1 MWSTV
6 CDVFDAHLQIC
17 APAATQR
24 LAQEVIFYKNTKVSA
39 KLSWSRRR
47 MMVRRMREE
56 ECWASGARWLE
67 LGITPQ
73 YLFVPICV
81 SLTENKALWSKTK
94 NKKTFLR
101 GKVLVGHVF
110 IQWKKDV
117 LEKNMFIFLKVSH
130 WKVWC
135 SYLYQNQESYYIFY
149 VNSTFSNDTQ
159 AHDTYRDTHNC
170 WYQLETIK
178 SYIQPLL
185 FSPCPL
191 KCLYFT
197 SLYVQLKQLA
207 YGFNLQSVSVCV
219 VSILL
224 SDAIS
229 LWET

>member
-1 MWSTV
+1 
-6 CDVFDAHLQIC
+6 
-17 APAATQR
+17 
-24 LAQEVIFYKNTKVSA
+24 
-39 KLSWSRRR
+39 
-47 MMVRRMREE
+47 
-56 ECWASGARWLE
+56 
-67 LGITPQ
+67 
-73 YLFVPICV
+73 
-81 SLTENKALWSKTK
+81 
-94 NKKTFLR
+94 
-101 GKVLVGHVF
+101 
-110 IQWKKDV
+110 
-117 LEKNMFIFLKVSH
+117 MFIFLKVSH

-229 LWET
+229 LWETQWGSKKGIWTQFGLIERKFTVKWNLSWKFSDAFQCMQTHGQIDMHLNMIKNVSHTTLN